1 MSELSSDI
9 STISSEESSKNVI
22 EFLGFTIDEKVIFI
36 KLKSKKLLL
45 ISFCRLWMKL
55 VLEEL
60 KISLSG

>member
-9 STISSEESSKNVI
+9 STISSEEASKKVI

-60 KISLSG
+60 KISHFG

>member
-9 STISSEESSKNVI
+9 STISSEEASKNVI

-60 KISLSG
+60 KISHFG